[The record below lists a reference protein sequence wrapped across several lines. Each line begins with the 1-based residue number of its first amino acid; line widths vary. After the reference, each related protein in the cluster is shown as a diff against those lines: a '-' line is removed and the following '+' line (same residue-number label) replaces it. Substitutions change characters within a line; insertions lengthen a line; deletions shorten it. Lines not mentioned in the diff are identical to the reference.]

1 MCRIDRKID
10 LRFLSRLLQ
19 CCGNFGRPPPLRA
32 NATTKWKPSRSALT
46 SCPRCT
52 SRYPENRYE
61 SVDHGPGDEIAR
73 LENTLSQ
80 SKNDP
85 AIGPTAP
92 QSVDAQL
99 GYQPTPDSVKR
110 AEADARG
117 RFATILDR
125 AKAFDAE
132 GKAAEC
138 MQAVAAA
145 RLELK

>member
-1 MCRIDRKID
+1 MSPSTMA
-10 LRFLSRLLQ
+10 LVAFVA
-19 CCGNFGRPPPLRA
+19 FGLGVTPGHASP
-32 NATTKWKPSRSALT
+32 
-46 SCPRCT
+46 C
-52 SRYPENRYE
+52 
-61 SVDHGPGDEIAR
+61 GDEIAR

-80 SKNDP
+80 AKNDP

-145 RLELK
+145 KLELK